1 MATDKKLKAMDICAG
16 IVASISKSC
25 KDGSVITSDSIRNS
39 KIKYQS
45 SGIFAIDEAISK
57 GRGIPK
63 GKLIEV
69 FGPESCGKSHF
80 LYSVCKQVQSR
91 GKIAI
96 IADIEN
102 RCSSEYL
109 IDEIGLDPDLLI
121 VIKNQTCNDLFDS
134 MIKDGYLNNPNVGV
148 VGLDSIAAVL
158 TDQEMKGE
166 VSDANIGAQAR
177 LVTRFINRATK
188 VQTNEDAPSIIAVNQ
203 LRDNVG
209 ALYGPDYKVPG
220 GRALKF
226 LGSVR
231 IKMKRIEKLEGK
243 DGKPIGQE
251 VDFEMV
257 KNSVGTPNT
266 NTEVKLLFGK
276 GYSNL
281 QVFLDMF
288 FKGKRKFEFQ
298 LTEKQYNFDSKD
310 EFENWLYSKP
320 KLAEKLWNQLRF
332 ADQKQESLPSVD
344 ADASTE
350 QLSKEEEEIPL

>member
-1 MATDKKLKAMDICAG
+1 MANDKKLKAMEVC
-16 IVASISKSC
+16 ASIVGLVSKSC
-25 KDGSVITSDSIRNS
+25 KDGSVITSESIRNS

-45 SGIFAIDEAISK
+45 SGIYALDDAISK

-80 LYSVCKQVQSR
+80 LYSVCKQVQAR

-109 IDEIGLDPDLLI
+109 VEEIGLDPDLLI
-121 VIKNQTCNDLFDS
+121 VIKNQTCNALFDS
-134 MIKDGYLNNPNVGV
+134 MIDDGYLNNPAVGV

-158 TDQEMKGE
+158 TDQEMKGD

-177 LVTRFINRATK
+177 LVTRFVNRATK
-188 VQTNEDAPSIIAVNQ
+188 VQTNEDAPTIIAVNQ

-231 IKMKRIEKLEGK
+231 MKMKRTEKLEGK
-243 DGKPIGQE
+243 DGQPIGQNVE
-251 VDFEMV
+251 FEIV
-257 KNSVGTPNT
+257 KNSVGIPNT
-266 NTEVKLLFGK
+266 DTEVKLLFGK

-281 QVFLDMF
+281 EVFVEMF
-288 FKGKRKFEFQ
+288 FKNKRKFEFQ
-298 LTEKQYNFDSKD
+298 LTEKDYLFRSKD
-310 EFENWLYSKP
+310 EFENWLYTNP
-320 KLAEKLWNQLRF
+320 KLSEKLWRNLRF
-332 ADQKQESLPSVD
+332 PKLDSPNVD
-344 ADASTE
+344 VDASTE